1 MNTKSP
7 VNRIAAL
14 LCPLLLA
21 LCVCPHLAAAAVDS
35 TISSVTVYADRAV
48 VTRSLSYKVEQPGT
62 VEVVLDRLPAALVD
76 ESLQVAGSGTAQAT
90 LLDVTPRVTQVDFT
104 PNDRVRSLEDDIR
117 QLRKQAAAL
126 DDRGAVLSAQKET
139 LNSIEHAS
147 TQAPTKDAPRLS
159 LDDASKLLAFLE
171 EQRGKISTEE
181 RSISDQKEDL
191 AAKQGAAERQ
201 LAELRGAG
209 TRSYKSVTV
218 RFDAANAGSLDLTLS
233 YAVRGASWGPSYDAR
248 ASGAEGAVSLG
259 YFGFVRQ
266 NTGEDWNGVALTLST
281 ARPSAGGSP
290 APLRSWIVDI
300 LHPEAAYEAKSNIIT
315 LESFEARTRQS
326 LADSSAAPEPAMTG
340 GSAGGYQTVEA
351 SFAKALLENQVTSAS
366 FRIPVAVTVPSDN
379 SPQKVPITT
388 IALAAKPEYLAIP
401 KHVLAAFLT
410 DKVTNTSDFPLIA
423 GPMNVFLD
431 GTLVASSRIATVMP
445 GEKFDLALGAD
456 EGISLKRKLNSRFT
470 EDAGIVSKR
479 TRITY
484 DFTLTVQNNKRA
496 AATISLLDQ
505 VPVSRNEKI
514 VVTIAE
520 PTEDEAKREADGTVK
535 WTLDLQPG
543 EKRELPLKFSVEYPS
558 DIRVTG
564 LE

>member
-1 MNTKSP
+1 MNSISRP
-7 VNRIAAL
+7 SRIASIL
-14 LCPLLLA
+14 SPTFLA
-21 LCVCPHLAAAAVDS
+21 LCLCTPLAAATVDS
-35 TISSVTVYADRAV
+35 SISSVTVYADRAV
-48 VTRSLSYKVEQPGT
+48 VTRSLSYRVEQPGK
-62 VEVVLDRLPAALVD
+62 VEVVLDRLPAALID

-90 LLDVTPRVTQVDFT
+90 LLDVTPRVTQVDIT
-104 PNDRVRSLEDDIR
+104 PNDRVRSLEDAIR
-117 QLRKQAAAL
+117 QFRKLAAAL
-126 DDRGAVLSAQKET
+126 DDREAVLNAQKET
-139 LNSIEHAS
+139 LNSIEHAA
-147 TQAPTKDAPRLS
+147 TQAPTKDAPRLN

-171 EQRGKISTEE
+171 DQRGKISSEE
-181 RSISDQKEDL
+181 RSISDQREDI
-191 AAKQGAAERQ
+191 AAKREAAERQ
-201 LAELRGAG
+201 LAELKGAG
-209 TRSYKSVTV
+209 SRSYKSVTI
-218 RFDAANAGSLDLTLS
+218 RFDAANAGVLDLTLS

-248 ASGAEGAVSLG
+248 ATGSDSTVSLG

-290 APLRSWIVDI
+290 APLRGWIIDI
-300 LHPEAAYEAKSNIIT
+300 VHPELAEAKERMVT
-315 LESFEARTRQS
+315 LEPFEVQTRQR
-326 LADSSAAPEPAMTG
+326 LADSSAAPGMVATETG
-340 GSAGGYQTVEA
+340 GSMPTVAA
-351 SFAKALLENQVTSAS
+351 SFSRALLENQVTSAS

-388 IALAAKPEYLAIP
+388 ITLAAKPEYLAIP

-445 GEKFDLALGAD
+445 GEKFNLALGAD

-470 EDAGIVSKR
+470 EDAGIVSKK

-496 AATISLLDQ
+496 AVTVSLLDQ

-514 VVTIAE
+514 VVAVSE
-520 PTEDEAKREADGTVK
+520 PAEDEAKREADGTVK
-535 WTLDLQPG
+535 WTLDLRPG
-543 EKRELPLKFSVEYPS
+543 EKKELPLKFSVEYPS

>member
-7 VNRIAAL
+7 LNRIAPILCTAL
-14 LCPLLLA
+14 LA
-21 LCVCPHLAAAAVDS
+21 FCVCTPLRAAAVDS

-48 VTRSLSYKVEQPGT
+48 VTRSLSYKVDQPGT

-76 ESLQVAGSGTAQAT
+76 ESLQVAGAGTAQAT
-90 LLDVTPRVTQVDFT
+90 LLDVTPRITQVDFT

-126 DDRGAVLSAQKET
+126 DDRDAVLTAQKAT
-139 LNSIEHAS
+139 LDSIEHAA
-147 TQAPTKDAPRLS
+147 TQAPTKDAPRLN

-171 EQRGKISTEE
+171 EQRGKISSEE

-201 LAELRGAG
+201 LAELKGAG

-233 YAVRGASWGPSYDAR
+233 YAVRNASWGPSYDVR
-248 ASGAEGAVSLG
+248 ASGADRAVSLG

-290 APLRSWIVDI
+290 APLRGWIVDI
-300 LHPEAAYEAKSNIIT
+300 LHPEAAYEARGALT
-315 LESFEARTRQS
+315 LDSFAAQTKQS
-326 LADSSAAPEPAMTG
+326 LVDAAAAPESAMVG
-340 GSAGGYQTVEA
+340 GRAGNNPTVAA
-351 SFAKALLENQVTSAS
+351 SFSRALLENQVTSAS

-388 IALAAKPEYLAIP
+388 ITLAAKPEYLAIP

-410 DKVTNTSDFPLIA
+410 DKVTNTSDFPLIT

-479 TRITY
+479 PRIPY
-484 DFTLTVQNNKRA
+484 DFTLTVQNNKKA
-496 AATISLLDQ
+496 AVTVSLLDQ

-514 VVTIAE
+514 IVAVAE

-535 WTLDLQPG
+535 WTLELQPG

-558 DIRVTG
+558 EIQVTG